1 MLPLLTEGILI
12 LKMVRKKLALHFKNA
27 LDELIKEGHLPREN
41 YDTVEITEPK
51 NAQHGDYACN
61 FALMAAK
68 KAQVNPRDLGVMFQ
82 KKLLQN
88 PSFEKVEVAG
98 PGFINLT
105 ISPLFLIDQI
115 NEFSESALP
124 FGWIK
129 QVNPKKINVEFVSV
143 NPNGPITV
151 GSGRGAAFGDTLCR
165 VLEAAGHQVH
175 REFYINDS
183 LNSLQ
188 MDLFAES
195 VIHYIKE
202 ALGQTSTFPEN
213 GYKGE
218 YVKRIA
224 EKILEETKDQDTL
237 QNILWVR
244 NRAETLMIESQRRDL
259 EKFGVKFDTWF
270 SEQELHDSG
279 EVENCLKLLDE
290 RGVTEYKEEA
300 LWLKS
305 TLYGDDKDR
314 VLIRTGGSP
323 TYIASDVAY
332 HKNKFER
339 GFDELIDILG
349 PDHHGYIGRMKAGIQ
364 ALGYSPEQLKVIIFQ
379 VVRFLKDGKPAP
391 MRKRDG
397 NIYELADLIDEI
409 GADVTRF
416 FYLMRSHDT
425 SMDFDIDL
433 AVKHSDENP
442 VFYTQYAYARICS
455 ILNKAKQEGLL
466 PSNHHLQLL
475 IEPSERALLKKVL
488 DLSDEIQRSADHYG
502 VHRLTNYAIELAR
515 SFHHFYDKCRA
526 IQKDQPELSSAR
538 LYLCEFV
545 QKGFKSTFDL
555 LGISAPEKMERNES
569 SA

>member
-1 MLPLLTEGILI
+1 MGETFVQGILI
-12 LKMVRKKLALHFKNA
+12 LKMIRKELALHFKNA
-27 LDELIKEGHLPREN
+27 LSELIQEGKLPSQDYE
-41 YDTVEITEPK
+41 EIEMTESK
-51 NAQHGDYACN
+51 SALHGDYACN

-68 KAQVNPRDLGVMFQ
+68 KAEMNPRELGFLIQ
-82 KKLLQN
+82 KKLAQN
-88 PSFEKVEVAG
+88 PAFEKVEIAG

-105 ISPLFLIDQI
+105 VSLTFLMDQI
-115 NEFSESALP
+115 QQASKPGLP
-124 FGWIK
+124 FGWSK
-129 QVNPKKINVEFVSV
+129 QTQPKNINVEFVSV

-165 VLEAAGHQVH
+165 VLEAAGHRVH

-195 VIHYIKE
+195 VIYYIYE
-202 ALGQTSTFPEN
+202 ALGQPSTFPEN

-218 YVKRIA
+218 YVSRIAKRILQ
-224 EKILEETKDQDTL
+224 ETQDLETL

-244 NRAETLMIESQRRDL
+244 NRAETYMIDSQKKALES
-259 EKFGVKFDTWF
+259 FGVKFDTWF

-290 RGVTEYKEEA
+290 RGVTEHKEDA

-305 TLYGDDKDR
+305 SLFGDDKDR
-314 VLIRTGGSP
+314 VLIRKGGAP
-323 TYIASDVAY
+323 TYITSDITY

-349 PDHHGYIGRMKAGIQ
+349 PDHHGYIGRMKAGIE
-364 ALGYSPEQLKVIIFQ
+364 ALGYAPDRLKVIIFQ
-379 VVRFLKDGKPAP
+379 IVRFLKDGKPAP

-397 NIYELADLIDEI
+397 NIYELEELIQEI

-442 VFYTQYAYARICS
+442 VFYTQYAHARICS
-455 ILNKAKQEGLL
+455 ILNKAKEEDLQ
-466 PSNHHLQLL
+466 PSYAHLERLTH
-475 IEPSERALLKKVL
+475 PSERDLIKKIL
-488 DLSDEIQRSADHYG
+488 DLPHEIQRSAADYS
-502 VHRLTNYAIELAR
+502 VHRLTHYAIELAR
-515 SFHHFYDKCRA
+515 EFHHFYDACKV
-526 IQKDQPELSSAR
+526 IQKDQSELSSAR
-538 LYLCEFV
+538 LYLCELTK
-545 QKGFKSTFDL
+545 KGLKSTFDL
-555 LGISAPEKMERNES
+555 LGISAPEKMERNVPAE
-569 SA
+569 